1 MHLMRYL
8 LIVAFAVLVSLPST
22 AQPPVKFL
30 SEYQLDEHPNT
41 ETDIHMQGIWKLKED
56 TNANNYFVVERDGSY
71 RFSITYMN
79 RGGDN
84 RGLEHSTAF
93 FSEVDGVKFLNAP
106 YRSFF
111 NEPSFRGTVLLRVD
125 EVDVPHCWDVTFTLV
140 TDPNLYKMKS
150 SAELRA
156 YIRQHLKDPAIYG
169 KQLHFRKKFEFNS
182 FR

>member
-1 MHLMRYL
+1 MRNL
-8 LIVAFAVLVSLPST
+8 LIVVFAVMMSAPCI

-30 SEYQLDEHPNT
+30 CDYQLDERPFT
-41 ETDIHMQGIWKLKED
+41 ETDHHMQGIWKLKED

-71 RFSITYMN
+71 RLNITYMN

-84 RGLEHSTAF
+84 RGLEHTTAF
-93 FSEVDGVKFLNAP
+93 FSEIDGVKFLNAP
-106 YRSFF
+106 YSSFIG
-111 NEPSFRGTVLLRVD
+111 EPSFRGTVLLRVD
-125 EVDVPHCWDVTFTLV
+125 EVDEPRCWNVTFTLV
-140 TDPNLYKMKS
+140 TDPNLYKMKG
-150 SAELRA
+150 SAELRT